1 MKWSTWFSIAMLQTL
16 DHSVCSAAFSFH
28 QASQSSVR
36 SNMRQ
41 MPLAMF
47 RAGFTSYGVDEAALL
62 PQRLQFLYGLP
73 QWYQFPFR
81 LRYLVITIANI
92 NRARFFLLGSHH

>member
-1 MKWSTWFSIAMLQTL
+1 MILDSNVANIASIRLL
-16 DHSVCSAAFSFH
+16 FSFH

-47 RAGFTSYGVDEAALL
+47 RSDFTSYGVDEAALL
-62 PQRLQFLYGLP
+62 PQRFQFLYGLL
-73 QWYQFPFR
+73 QWY
-81 LRYLVITIANI
+81 
-92 NRARFFLLGSHH
+92 